1 MNNNEDIFLLL
12 NLPND
17 GNIQIDKVSI
27 EDNIKTIHI
36 SRKALPT
43 YCPVCG
49 ARMHSKGIYKRTVNH
64 QILQDKTK
72 LVLIIH
78 QRKWKCTNCN
88 TYINESFPFLDRYS
102 HCTNLIPL
110 LVLDALKDLN
120 RSTASVAAQFSL
132 SDTQV
137 HDIFTAYVDL
147 PRLPLP
153 AYLSIDEV
161 HLDIND
167 KEKYA
172 LVLMDFVTGEIVDI
186 LHNRW
191 ETTAEDYF
199 YSIPRDERK
208 NVLAVISDAY
218 KSYLDYPEKF
228 FPNAVSIL
236 DSFHVSK
243 ILINGINNYINI
255 VMKRYQEKDKKTLE
269 QKNYDNNSNNKTIK
283 ASKEVTLLRSY
294 RWILLKNKDE
304 INYSSNRYYHKLLK
318 MHVDTYTV
326 EKMFLDL
333 DINFRKIRDLKE
345 KYIAFNHTF
354 FESEMDVEIALNALI
369 EGYKASDLK
378 IFNDFAITLE
388 TYRKQIIR
396 SFTTVEV
403 SRKSK
408 NEVITY
414 YARLSNGPMES
425 FNRKPKDYK
434 RNTRGSSNFDYTRNR
449 ILWSTRKNPAI
460 KGVPKSKEQVHSY
473 KRKPRGKYNKKK
485 KK

>member
-1 MNNNEDIFLLL
+1 MSNNEDIFLLL

-17 GNIQIDKVSI
+17 GDIQIDDVVLDGDTKY
-27 EDNIKTIHI
+27 IHI
-36 SRKALPT
+36 SRKPIPT

-49 ARMHSKGIYKRTVNH
+49 SRMHSKGIYKRTVNH
-64 QILQDKTK
+64 QILQDKTR

-78 QRKWKCTNCN
+78 QRKWKCTNNNC
-88 TYINESFPFLDRYS
+88 TSYMNESFPFLDRYS
-102 HCTNLIPL
+102 HCTNLVPL

-147 PRLPLP
+147 PRLELP

-161 HLDIND
+161 HLDISEKD
-167 KEKYA
+167 KYA

-199 YSIPRDERK
+199 YSIPREERK
-208 NVLAVISDAY
+208 NVLVVISDAY
-218 KSYLDYPEKF
+218 KSYLDYPEKY

-236 DSFHVSK
+236 DSFHITK
-243 ILINGINNYINI
+243 ILIFNLNNYINT
-255 VMKRYQEKDKKTLE
+255 VMKRYQERDKKALE
-269 QKNYDNNSNNKTIK
+269 KKNHDSNSDYKTIK
-283 ASKEVTLLRSY
+283 DSLEVILLRFY
-294 RWILLKNKDE
+294 RWILLKNNDDIKHT
-304 INYSSNRYYHKLLK
+304 NNRYYHKSLK
-318 MHVDTYTV
+318 MHVDTYTI
-326 EKMFLDL
+326 EKLFLDL
-333 DINFRKIRDLKE
+333 DDDFRELRDLKE
-345 KYIAFNHTF
+345 KYITFNHTS
-354 FESEMDVEIALNALI
+354 FETEKEVEIALNALI
-369 EGYKASDLK
+369 DEYKASDLK
-378 IFNDFAITLE
+378 IFKDFAHTLE
-388 TYRKQIIR
+388 KYYKEIIR

-403 SRKSK
+403 KRKTID
-408 NEVITY
+408 EQEAY

-434 RNTRGSSNFDYTRNR
+434 RNSRGFSNFDYTRNR

-460 KGVPKSKEQVHSY
+460 KGVPKTREQVHSY
-473 KRKPRGKYNKKK
+473 TGKPRGKYNKKK
-485 KK
+485 